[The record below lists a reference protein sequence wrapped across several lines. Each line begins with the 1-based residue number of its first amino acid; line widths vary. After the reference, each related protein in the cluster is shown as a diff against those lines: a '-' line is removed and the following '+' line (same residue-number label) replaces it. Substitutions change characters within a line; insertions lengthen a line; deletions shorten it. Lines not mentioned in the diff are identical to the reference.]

1 MNSSSTAGA
10 QYRAPELFIG
20 GRWRIGGAA
29 TSTNV
34 VNPATNEVLDQVRH
48 ASAADLDA
56 ALAAVDAGFAM
67 WRAVP
72 AMARQQIILA
82 GVALMRARSEDIA
95 RCLTLEQGKPIVQ
108 ARGEVEVAAAMVQWY
123 AEQARRIY
131 GRIVPAPV
139 AGTDYEVRKEPI
151 GPCLLLSPWNVPVIL
166 AARKIGGALA
176 SGCSCIVKP
185 PEETPGAVAKMVQC
199 FVDGGV
205 PSGVINMVLGV
216 PRTVSEH
223 LIASDVIRKVSFT
236 GSVAVGRELAHLA
249 SAGLKRVT
257 LELGGHSPVIVYDD
271 VDIESCV
278 AQLVQAK
285 FRNAGQLCHAPTRFF
300 VHRRVYSVF
309 VDRFADASKQLRQ
322 GNGLAEDTQ
331 IGPLANSRRQAAMEQ
346 LVQST
351 TQKASLVTGGTRGL
365 DQGCF
370 FLPTVFADVALDAP
384 AMQQEPF
391 GPIALIRPFDTPDE
405 VLAHANA
412 TRFGLGAYVFTDS
425 ARLQQQMITGLH
437 AGSIAINSTVASVAE
452 APFGGV
458 FDSGYGYES
467 GEEGIEG
474 YVHTKFV
481 HRTY

>member
-1 MNSSSTAGA
+1 MRSSSTAGA
-10 QYRAPELFIG
+10 QYRAPQLFIG
-20 GRWRIGGAA
+20 GRWQTGGAA
-29 TSTNV
+29 TRTNV
-34 VNPATNEVLDQVRH
+34 VNPATNEVLDQVHH

-56 ALAAVDAGFAM
+56 ALTAVDAGFAT
-67 WRAVP
+67 WRAIP

-95 RCLTLEQGKPIVQ
+95 RCLTLEQGKPIAQ

-185 PEETPGAVAKMVQC
+185 PEETPGAVAKLVQC

-205 PSGVINMVLGV
+205 PPGVINMVLGV
-216 PRTVSEH
+216 PRAVSEH

-309 VDRFADASKQLRQ
+309 VDRFADAAKQLRQ

-331 IGPLANSRRQAAMEQ
+331 IGPLANIRRQAAMEQ

-351 TQKASLVTGGTRGL
+351 TQKATLVTGGTRGL
-365 DQGCF
+365 DRGCF
-370 FLPTVFADVALDAP
+370 FLPTVFADVALDAS

-425 ARLQQQMITGLH
+425 ARLQQQMIAGLH

-458 FDSGYGYES
+458 LDSGYGYES
-467 GEEGIEG
+467 GEEGLEG
-474 YVHTKFV
+474 YLHTKFV

>member
-1 MNSSSTAGA
+1 MSGFQNLDAEYHT
-10 QYRAPELFIG
+10 PDLFIG
-20 GRWRIGGAA
+20 GVWRKGRAA
-29 TSTNV
+29 TASNV
-34 VNPATNEVLDQVRH
+34 INPATDEILGQVSH

-56 ALAAVDAGFAM
+56 ALAAVDAGFTT
-67 WRAVP
+67 WRQVP
-72 AMARQQIILA
+72 AATRQQILSR
-82 GVALMRARSEDIA
+82 GVALMRDRSEDIA
-95 RCLTLEQGKPIVQ
+95 RCLTLEQGKPLVQ
-108 ARGEVEVAAAMVQWY
+108 ARAEVEVAAAMVQWY
-123 AEQARRIY
+123 AEQSGRIY
-131 GRIVPAPV
+131 GRIIPAPTQ
-139 AGTDYEVRKEPI
+139 GTDYEVRKEPI

-185 PEETPGAVAKMVQC
+185 PEETPGAVAKMIQC
-199 FVDGGV
+199 FADGGV
-205 PSGVINMVLGV
+205 PPGVINLVLGV

-223 LIASDVIRKVSFT
+223 LIASDVIRKISFT
-236 GSVAVGRELAHLA
+236 GSVPVGKELARLA

-271 VDIESCV
+271 VDVESCV

-300 VHRRVYSVF
+300 VHRHIYPDF
-309 VDRFADASKQLRQ
+309 VARFADAAQQLRQ
-322 GNGLAEDTQ
+322 GNGLEDGTQ
-331 IGPLANSRRQAAMEQ
+331 IGPLANVRRQAAMEQ
-346 LVQST
+346 LVHST
-351 TQKASLVTGGTRGL
+351 AKKATLVTGGTRGL
-365 DQGCF
+365 NHGCF

-384 AMQQEPF
+384 AMLQEPF
-391 GPIALIRPFDTPDE
+391 GPIALIRSFDTPSE
-405 VLAHANA
+405 ALANANA

-425 ARLQQQMITGLH
+425 ARLQQQMIAGLR
-437 AGSIAINSTVASVAE
+437 AGSVAINSTVASVAQ

-467 GEEGIEG
+467 GEEGIES